1 MGLIITNQ
9 TDNWYSG
16 AGNVLLGEKNST
28 NSLPKSMFD
37 LGNLPKVEVAL
48 NVERRKH
55 KDSRGAN
62 RLVDKIQTVTKGG
75 EIRLT
80 LEDIGIKNFGLYLSA
95 TSQTIA
101 ASSFTTGSPDIC
113 PDSAMAVNGI
123 WKLRKP
129 NVSSLVIKDSAGSP
143 ATLVLDT
150 DYRIVDADHGLVQI
164 LSLGSYVQPFKA
176 AYSYA
181 QTIVVP
187 AFSADDNKEWYLYCA
202 TENTEPT
209 TDQKIGFHVYR
220 VVFDPTQLLSL
231 INADQGSFDL
241 RGEILRDPILYADA
255 QYGEFCRWDYVDANV

>member
-48 NVERRKH
+48 NIERRKH

-62 RLVDKIQTVTKGG
+62 RLIDKVQTVTKGG
-75 EIRLT
+75 ELRLT
-80 LEDIGIKNFGLYLSA
+80 LEDTAVKNFGLYLSA
-95 TSQTIA
+95 TQQTIA
-101 ASSFTTGSPDIC
+101 AGSFTTGSPDIC

-123 WKLRKP
+123 WKLRQP

-143 ATLVLDT
+143 ATLTLDT

-187 AFSADDNKEWYLYCA
+187 AFSADDNKEWYVYCA
-202 TENTEPT
+202 IENTEPT

-220 VVFDPTQLLSL
+220 VVFDPTQLISL

-241 RGEILRDPILYADA
+241 RGEILRDPILYANA